1 MPMQPS
7 PSADTSRPCCPSFLL
22 SMRVGL
28 PRVAGGSNRPYDCRS
43 PSEGALMRRL
53 ALVLIALVAA
63 AALAVPPL
71 AAGNRIDVPRK
82 FAKALPK
89 VKQKSGIAVR
99 LPSHL
104 NVGIKAKRVR
114 GDVVTARTGRYEL
127 DLGVGKRCNGANA
140 CAIAYFLGEKGAR
153 FSNKRKVD
161 LARGITGRFH
171 RGTCGASCAPPSI
184 QWKQK
189 HVLYEIQLKATK

>member
-7 PSADTSRPCCPSFLL
+7 PSAETSRPCCPSFLL
-22 SMRVGL
+22 SMQRRL
-28 PRVAGGSNRPYDCRS
+28 AGWRRRQTGHTMAAP

-63 AALAVPPL
+63 AAVAAPAL

-104 NVGIKAKRVR
+104 NVGIKAKSVR

-127 DLGVGKRCNGANA
+127 DLGVGKRCNG
-140 CAIAYFLGEKGAR
+140 
-153 FSNKRKVD
+153 
-161 LARGITGRFH
+161 
-171 RGTCGASCAPPSI
+171 
-184 QWKQK
+184 
-189 HVLYEIQLKATK
+189 